1 MKQQLDGGLLI
12 QTLDEDPSLLDDL
25 ADFHGAVQRDEGEAD
40 ALDVTYWIR
49 DFASGRLPNMTHA
62 DIYMVIDPARHAPG
76 DGGSIVSA
84 INLIPQTWHYEDVP
98 FGLGRIEVVA
108 THKDYRHRR
117 LVRAQIDA
125 AHARSTELGLLAT
138 GITGIPN
145 YYRRFGYTRAIPTW
159 GRYSLPF
166 YEIADGAPEHFT
178 LRPAALDDAD
188 RLSAWD
194 AYRAREAGVSVIR
207 TPELWR
213 YEISGHTPASPAA
226 WQVFVIRRQATG
238 EDVGHVALRFS
249 LAWNDSILV
258 SYVVGEG
265 ASYVETYSDVLRG
278 IRDIARAYFSAN
290 GKEAKE
296 RLFID
301 SNIHPALD
309 LLLQNQ
315 VQTFESPNHWY
326 MRVPDLSAFLMHI
339 APVLERRL
347 EGSAAHRYSG
357 LLNIGFYNRSGLR
370 LTFEQGRLVSAG
382 QVAMERE
389 EYTAAFADLTF
400 LNVLFGNQTRRE
412 TRAQFDENYALPV
425 GRVLIDTLF
434 PRRPSFVIGVA

>member
-1 MKQQLDGGLLI
+1 
-12 QTLDEDPSLLDDL
+12 
-25 ADFHGAVQRDEGEAD
+25 
-40 ALDVTYWIR
+40 
-49 DFASGRLPNMTHA
+49 MTHA
-62 DIYMVIDPARHAPG
+62 DLYMVIDPARSAPG

-108 THKDYRHRR
+108 THKEYRHRR

-125 AHARSTELGLLAT
+125 AHDRSAELGLLAT

-145 YYRRFGYTRAIPTW
+145 YYRRFGYAKAVPCW
-159 GRYSLPF
+159 ARYSLPF
-166 YEIADGAPEHFT
+166 YEIAEGAPDKFT
-178 LRPAALDDAD
+178 LRPATLDDAEN
-188 RLSAWD
+188 LSTFD

-213 YEISGHTPASPAA
+213 YEIAGHSPQSPAA
-226 WQVFVIRRQATG
+226 WQVFVIRREATG

-249 LAWNDSILV
+249 LTWHDAILE

-265 ASYVETYSDVLRG
+265 ASYVETYSDVLKG
-278 IRDIARAYFSAN
+278 IRDTARAHFA
-290 GKEAKE
+290 KHEAALTE
-296 RLFID
+296 RLFIH
-301 SNIHPALD
+301 SNTHPALD
-309 LLLQNQ
+309 LLLQNN
-315 VQTFESPNHWY
+315 VQTFESPNTWY
-326 MRVPDLSAFLMHI
+326 LRVPDLAAFLRHV

-357 LLNIGFYNRSGLR
+357 VLNIGFYNRSGVR
-370 LTFEQGRLVSAG
+370 VTFEQGKLVSAE

-389 EYTAAFADLTF
+389 DFTAAFADLTF
-400 LNVLFGNQTRRE
+400 IGVLFGYKSRRD
-412 TRAQFDENYALPV
+412 TRAMYDENYALPV

-434 PRRPSFVIGVA
+434 PRKAPFVMGLA